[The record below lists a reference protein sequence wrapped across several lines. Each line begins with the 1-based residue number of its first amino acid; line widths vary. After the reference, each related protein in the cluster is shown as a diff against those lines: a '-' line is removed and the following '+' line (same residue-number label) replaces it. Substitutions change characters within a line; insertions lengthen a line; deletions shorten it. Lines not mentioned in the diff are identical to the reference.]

1 MKRLVVLMAA
11 AVLVAGPAFAQDI
24 ARGPTPSWVS
34 TAQLEPIQLT
44 TDDTPLRVLLMDQ
57 QIHFDQAGEHRYSII
72 RTVIQNS
79 QGLGQASTIS
89 VSWMPPRQTV
99 EVHSARIIRN
109 GQVIDL
115 LASQTFETLRREQN
129 LESAMLDGR
138 LTATLQPRDLRVGD
152 ILETA
157 FTIHD
162 DGGVLGAHR
171 ETLESAVVG
180 QTVDRYRLRATW
192 PADMT
197 MRARVGEPWTTLQ
210 PRRTRTGWEIEIDER
225 NLPPLRLPTDLP
237 IRMQLLR
244 TLELTDFADWGA
256 LSAVMAPLYERAAV
270 LEPDSPLLAE
280 IERIRQANP
289 TVEGQIAAAIRL
301 VQDDVRYLALS
312 MGQGGYVPTTA
323 DETWRSRYGDC
334 KGKTVLLIALLKGL
348 GVEAEPALVS
358 TQLGDGLNERLP
370 LVSWF
375 DHVIVR
381 ATVNGQVYWIDGARV
396 GDRGLESLVPPSYH
410 WALPVRA
417 EGAALEPIVVP
428 PRETPVFYRNLTY
441 DVSAGLD
448 TPARVTGELVFTG
461 DAATGLRSSIA
472 RVPPAQMQD
481 ALKALWTN
489 QTPGLEVETADAV
502 YDDATNVYR
511 FNMTGSSRMAWTTS
525 SGGRF
530 LAIPDSTISPPAT
543 DERKDALVAFKD
555 QPHVIPHPTN
565 VSATVNV
572 RLPYGGAGF
581 RVEGADVDVTA
592 GGYRAERRTT
602 LNDGMVTMTAG
613 LRSLTGE
620 VSAADMAAARARV
633 DSPGAA
639 AVRIRAPSGYRP
651 TEADR
656 ARTDVS
662 TSDVPDLLERA
673 EGLVESDDLDGA
685 MTLLNRALELEPDNS
700 QAVLLRGAV
709 RLALS
714 DYAGARADYDH
725 AVDLD
730 PADLEA
736 VMGQGRVAY
745 ADGRFTDAVVSFS
758 VAMRLDPA
766 DPSALAARGASY
778 YQLRRFDRA
787 LSDYR
792 ALAAANGHSPASRY
806 GEITALMR
814 LGRRDEARTLIKEML
829 DESPIDSLAL
839 SLLVR
844 LGAEAG
850 APAEALPPLDRA
862 VETSPE
868 DIGLRSLRAEA
879 RIRAG
884 ADADAR
890 ADLEV
895 LRASAHGDPLLMNNL
910 CWTAAVLGFDPEQA
924 LADCDAGLAALG
936 ESAAIIDSRA
946 MVLLHLGRYE
956 EARAAYE
963 AALAEEPDQ
972 LASIYGRGVARLALG
987 DAAGAEDITRALGH
1001 DIDAG
1006 HDFEAFEAK
1015 HPGLRP

>member
-1 MKRLVVLMAA
+1 MKRFVVLMAA
-11 AVLVAGPAFAQDI
+11 ALLVAGPAFAQDI
-24 ARGPTPSWVS
+24 ARAPSPAWAVTTP
-34 TAQLEPIQLT
+34 LEPVPVAT
-44 TDDTPLRVLLMDQ
+44 NDTPVRVVLMDQ
-57 QIHFDQAGEHRYSII
+57 QIHFDQAGEHRYSVI
-72 RTVIQNS
+72 RTLIQNS
-79 QGLGQASTIS
+79 QGLAQANTIS
-89 VSWMPPRQTV
+89 VSWTPPRQTV
-99 EVHSARIIRN
+99 EVHTARIIRN

-115 LASQTFETLRREQN
+115 LETQSFETLRRERN

-152 ILETA
+152 ILETS
-157 FTIHD
+157 FTVHD

-192 PADMT
+192 PADMAI
-197 MRARVGEPWTTLQ
+197 RARVGEPWTSLQ
-210 PRRTRTGWEIEIDER
+210 PRRTRDGYEIEIDER
-225 NLPPLRLPTDLP
+225 NLPPLRLPGDLP
-237 IRMQLLR
+237 IRLQLLR
-244 TLELTDFADWGA
+244 TLELTDFSDWGA
-256 LSAVMAPLYERAAV
+256 LSILMAPLYERAAV

-312 MGQGGYVPTTA
+312 MGEGGYVPTTA

-358 TQLGDGLNERLP
+358 TRLGDGLDQRLP
-370 LVSWF
+370 LVGWF

-381 ATVNGQVYWIDGARV
+381 AVVNGQVYWIDGARV
-396 GDRGLESLVPPSYH
+396 GDRGLESLIPPSYH

-417 EGAALEPIVVP
+417 DGAVLEAIVVP
-428 PRETPVFYRNLTY
+428 PRPSPLFSRDITY

-448 TPARVTGELVFTG
+448 TPARVTGQLIFAG
-461 DAATGLRSSIA
+461 DSATALRGNMGRI
-472 RVPPAQMQD
+472 PPAQLQE
-481 ALKALWTN
+481 ALKTFWTN
-489 QTPGLEVETADAV
+489 QAPGLEVETADAV
-502 YDDATNVYR
+502 YDDAANVYR

-530 LAIPDSTISPPAT
+530 LAVPDSVITAPSAA
-543 DERKDALVAFKD
+543 ERKDLLEAFKD
-555 QPHVIPHPTN
+555 EPYMIAHP
-565 VSATVNV
+565 VNARSSVTV
-572 RLPYGGAGF
+572 RLPYDGAGF

-592 GGYRAERRTT
+592 GGYRTERQTRIA
-602 LNDGMVTMTAG
+602 DGVVVMSASMS
-613 LRSLTGE
+613 SLTDE
-620 VSAADMAAARARV
+620 VSAADMAAARARA
-633 DSPGAA
+633 DIPGAT

-685 MTLLNRALELEPDNS
+685 QTLLNRALELEPDNA
-700 QAVLLRGAV
+700 QAVLLRGDV
-709 RLALS
+709 RLSLN
-714 DYAGARADYDH
+714 DYEGARADYDH

-745 ADGRFTDAVVSFS
+745 ADGRFSDAVISFT

-766 DPSALAARGASY
+766 DQSALAARGASY
-778 YQLRRFDRA
+778 YQMRRFDRS

-792 ALAAANGHSPASRY
+792 ALATANGPSPTSRY
-806 GEITALMR
+806 GEITALLR
-814 LGRRDEARTLIKEML
+814 LERRDEARTIINEML
-829 DESPIDSLAL
+829 EESPVDTLAL
-839 SLLVR
+839 SMLVR

-850 APAEALPPLDRA
+850 TPAEALGPLDRA

-868 DIGLRSLRAEA
+868 DIGLRTLRAEA
-879 RIRAG
+879 RIRAD
-884 ADADAR
+884 ADADGR

-895 LRASAHGDPLLMNNL
+895 LRAAAHGDPLLMNNV

-924 LADCDAGLAALG
+924 LADCDAALTALG

-963 AALAEEPDQ
+963 IALTEEPNQ
-972 LASIYGRGVARLALG
+972 LASIYGRGLARLALG
-987 DAAGAEDITRALGH
+987 DAAGAEDVARALGH

>member
-1 MKRLVVLMAA
+1 MKRFLVLMAA
-11 AVLVAGPAFAQDI
+11 ALLVAGPAVAQDI
-24 ARGPTPSWVS
+24 ARAPTPSWVS
-34 TAQLEPIQLT
+34 TATLGPT
-44 TDDTPLRVLLMDQ
+44 SAATADTPVRVLLMDQ
-57 QIHFDQAGEHRYSII
+57 QIHFDQAGEHRYSLI

-79 QGLGQASTIS
+79 QGLAQASTVSI
-89 VSWMPPRQTV
+89 SWMPPRQTV
-99 EVHSARIIRN
+99 EVHTARIIRN

-115 LASQTFETLRREQN
+115 LETQTFETLRRERN
-129 LESAMLDGR
+129 LESSMLDGS

-157 FTIHD
+157 FTVHD

-171 ETLESAVVG
+171 EALESAVVG
-180 QTVDRYRLRATW
+180 QTIDRYRLRATW
-192 PADMT
+192 PADMAI
-197 MRARVGEPWTTLQ
+197 RASVGEPWTSLQ
-210 PRRTRTGWEIEIDER
+210 PRRTATGYEIEIDER
-225 NLPPLRLPTDLP
+225 NLPPLRLPLDLP

-244 TLELTDFADWGA
+244 TLELTDFADWAA
-256 LSAVMAPLYERAAV
+256 LSTLMDPLYKQAAV
-270 LEPDSPLLAE
+270 LEPNSPLLAE

-289 TVEGQIAAAIRL
+289 TVEGQIAAVIRL

-312 MGQGGYVPTTA
+312 MGQGGYVPTSA

-334 KGKTVLLIALLKGL
+334 KGKTVLLIALFNGL
-348 GVEAEPALVS
+348 GIQAEPALVS
-358 TQLGDGLNERLP
+358 TRLGDGLDQRLP

-381 ATVNGQVYWIDGARV
+381 AVVDGRVYWIDGARV
-396 GDRGLESLVPPSYH
+396 GDRGLSSLIPPNYH

-417 EGAALEPIVVP
+417 EGASLEAIVVP
-428 PRETPVFYRNLTY
+428 PRETPLFSKAVTY

-448 TPARVTGELVFTG
+448 TPAQVTGQLVFSG
-461 DAATGLRSSIA
+461 DAASALRANMA
-472 RVPPAQMQD
+472 RVPPAQLQE
-481 ALKALWTN
+481 ALKNIWIS
-489 QTPGLEVETADAV
+489 QSPGLEVETVDAV
-502 YDDATNVYR
+502 YDDATNDYR
-511 FNMTGSSRMAWTTS
+511 FNMTGTARMAWATS

-530 LAIPDSTISPPAT
+530 LAIPDSVITANAA
-543 DERKDALVAFKD
+543 DERKDLLEAFKD
-555 QPHVIPHPTN
+555 QPYVIAHPINARSTI
-565 VSATVNV
+565 TV
-572 RLPYGGAGF
+572 RLPYDGAGF
-581 RVEGADVDVTA
+581 RVEGADIDVSA
-592 GGYRAERRTT
+592 GGYRTERQTR
-602 LNDGMVTMTAG
+602 LADGVVVMTAG
-613 LRSLTGE
+613 MRSLAGE
-620 VSAADMAAARARV
+620 VSAADMAAARSRV
-633 DSPGAA
+633 DIPGAT
-639 AVRIRAPSGYRP
+639 AVRVRAPSGYRP
-651 TEADR
+651 TQADR

-673 EGLVESDDLDGA
+673 EGLVDSDDLDGA
-685 MTLLNRALELEPDNS
+685 QTLLNRALELEPDNS

-714 DYAGARADYDH
+714 DRVGARADYDH

-736 VMGQGRVAY
+736 VNGQGRVAY
-745 ADGRFTDAVVSFS
+745 ADGRFNDAVISFT
-758 VAMRLDPA
+758 VGLRLDPTDQA
-766 DPSALAARGASY
+766 ALAARGASY

-792 ALAAANGHSPASRY
+792 ALAAANGPSPTSRY
-806 GEITALMR
+806 GEVTALLR
-814 LGRRDEARTLIKEML
+814 LERRAEAKTLIDDML
-829 DESPIDSLAL
+829 EDSPVDSLAL
-839 SLLVR
+839 AMLVR

-850 APAEALPPLDRA
+850 TPAEALPALDRA
-862 VETSPE
+862 VEASSE
-868 DIGLRSLRAEA
+868 DIGLRTLRAEA

-884 ADADAR
+884 LEAAGR

-895 LRASAHGDPLLMNNL
+895 LRASAHGDPLLMNNV
-910 CWTAAVLGFDPEQA
+910 CWAAAVLGFDPEQA
-924 LADCDAGLAALG
+924 LADCDAALTALG

-963 AALAEEPDQ
+963 IALADEPDL
-972 LASIYGRGVARLALG
+972 LASIYGRGLARLALG
-987 DAAGAEDITRALGH
+987 DAGGAEDVARALGH